1 VKNYVFVYYSATKA
15 SDVPM
20 DAVKAAY
27 GQWFGQLG
35 DKLVDAGNPFNDGGQ
50 AVEKS
55 GVSTIENH
63 PASGYTIVKAASM
76 NEAVKMAQGCPL
88 LESGEGAAVR
98 VYETLP
104 M

>member
-1 VKNYVFVYYSATKA
+1 MFSFITTKELEKEH
-15 SDVPM
+15 PP
-20 DAVKAAY
+20 
-27 GQWFGQLG
+27 
-35 DKLVDAGNPFNDGGQ
+35 KLPRPNT

-63 PASGYTIVKAASM
+63 PASGYSIVKASSLD
-76 NEAVKMAQGCPL
+76 EAVDLAKGCPI
-88 LESGEGAAVR
+88 LEEPAGAVR